1 MTSSI
6 KYIVLGLLVGA
17 GIMFFWNSRQTK
29 KEEIEDVDILVEW
42 IKAVKKLI
50 VTEGYFSELYSY
62 KEADKYF
69 YDLIAFEK
77 KALLVVKGKAEVSYD
92 LSKMDYAVD
101 HQNKTITLVNIPAPE
116 ITVQPEIKYYNLQEH
131 TFNTFEIDDY
141 NKLNKQAITK
151 LKQKVSKSEL
161 VPMARAELE
170 RTLNDIQIVGKELGW
185 KIVVPKT

>member
-1 MTSSI
+1 MMSSI
-6 KYIVLGLLVGA
+6 KYVLLGLIIGA
-17 GIMFFWNSRQTK
+17 GIAFFWFNRQIKTEK
-29 KEEIEDVDILVEW
+29 IEDGEILVER

-69 YDLIAFEK
+69 YDLISFEK

-101 HQNKTITLVNIPAPE
+101 EKNKIITLVNVPAPE
-116 ITVQPEIKYYNLQEH
+116 ITVQPEIKYYNLEEH
-131 TFNTFEIDDY
+131 TFNTFAIDDY
-141 NKLNKQAITK
+141 NKLNAQAVSR
-151 LKQKVSKSEL
+151 LKKKVEKSEL
-161 VPMARAELE
+161 VEMARNELE

-185 KIVVPKT
+185 KIVIPKT

>member
-1 MTSSI
+1 MMSSI
-6 KYIVLGLLVGA
+6 KYVLLGLIIGA
-17 GIMFFWNSRQTK
+17 GIAFFWFNRQMKTEK
-29 KEEIEDVDILVEW
+29 IEDGEILVER

-69 YDLIAFEK
+69 YDLISFEK

-101 HQNKTITLVNIPAPE
+101 EKNKIITLVNVPAPE
-116 ITVQPEIKYYNLQEH
+116 ITVQPEIKYYNLEEH
-131 TFNTFEIDDY
+131 TFNTFAIDDY
-141 NKLNKQAITK
+141 NKLNAQAVSR
-151 LKQKVSKSEL
+151 LKKKVEKSEL
-161 VPMARAELE
+161 VEMARNELE

-185 KIVVPKT
+185 KIVIPKT